1 MSMRQPNPLPPNTAK
16 QKSSIRKLST
26 MEISNRPSLRNPF
39 PPHLLYPYYHYAIP
53 QNYVH
58 WVQTPDSHIFSADLP
73 GVRKEEIKVE
83 VEDSRYLIIRTEAV
97 DGVEEL
103 AKSFSRK
110 FRLPVLVDVDAIS
123 AGFENGVLEITV
135 PRSFRRASVILPT
148 DSPDQLQL
156 LARAA

>member
-1 MSMRQPNPLPPNTAK
+1 
-16 QKSSIRKLST
+16 
-26 MEISNRPSLRNPF
+26 MEISTSHASLHNSL
-39 PPHLLYPYYHYAIP
+39 PPRLLFPYYHYAVP

-58 WVQTPDSHIFSADLP
+58 WAQTSESHVFSADLP

-83 VEDSRYLIIRTEAV
+83 VEDSRYLIIRTQAV
-97 DGVEEL
+97 DGVTVP

-135 PRSFRRASVILPT
+135 PRSFRTRSVIHQT